1 MALGK
6 TEPLE
11 NWIPRTSLRRKM
23 KKRENTSI
31 YEILDKGLKI
41 LEPEIIDTLITNL
54 EHSLLEIGQS
64 KGKFGGGRGSIWKQ
78 TQKITKEG
86 ANITFTSYV
95 VVGNKDG
102 YIGIGSGSAKETVP
116 AREKAIRQAKL
127 NMIKI
132 RRGCGAWAAGS
143 RTPSSIPFET
153 IGKCGSIVVTLKP
166 APLGTKLVAEKK
178 CRKIL
183 ELAGIKD
190 VYAKT
195 RGKTPTRIN
204 MVKAC
209 FDALN
214 NLNKMYVSEKQAK
227 ELCLV
232 EGSLKNV

>member
-11 NWIPRTSLRRKM
+11 NWIPRTSLGRKV
-23 KKRENTSI
+23 KNREITSI
-31 YEILDKGLKI
+31 DEILDKGLKI
-41 LEPEIIDTLITNL
+41 LEPEIIDTLIPNL

-64 KGKFGGGRGSIWKQ
+64 KGKLGGGRGSIWKQ

-132 RRGCGAWAAGS
+132 RRGCGAWACNCKTAH
-143 RTPSSIPFET
+143 SIPYKST
-153 IGKCGSIVVTLKP
+153 GSSGSIRLTLIP
-166 APLGTKLVAEKK
+166 APKGTDLVISKECK
-178 CRKIL
+178 KIL
-183 ELAGIKD
+183 K
-190 VYAKT
+190 
-195 RGKTPTRIN
+195 
-204 MVKAC
+204 
-209 FDALN
+209 
-214 NLNKMYVSEKQAK
+214 
-227 ELCLV
+227 
-232 EGSLKNV
+232 